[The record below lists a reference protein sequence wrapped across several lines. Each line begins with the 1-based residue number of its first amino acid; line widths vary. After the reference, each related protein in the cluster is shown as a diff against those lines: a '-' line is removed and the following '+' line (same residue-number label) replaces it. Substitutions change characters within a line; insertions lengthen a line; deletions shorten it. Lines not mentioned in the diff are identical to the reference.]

1 MLSFVLDGID
11 RSKGRYRRV
20 SMTKDQKSVIR
31 EPRREFS
38 MTSAFVYILFISL
51 WCCVCYLSFY
61 VFIVFIQHDLGML
74 TLQAARQPGSQAAR
88 QPGSQL
94 VSYVWS
100 IVPHVRAIL
109 NMIACIARASHALS
123 HPVDLAC
130 ETVHPWNRKNNLCF
144 RRGSYDEHDGCSVPQ
159 PLHPRCAYSKER
171 NINLFSRGFL
181 WLLATFAYRRQVANR
196 LAIRDLLEAGGQV
209 PASAN
214 RGGERGRINVC
225 YIYIYIYI
233 YT

>member
-1 MLSFVLDGID
+1 
-11 RSKGRYRRV
+11 
-20 SMTKDQKSVIR
+20 
-31 EPRREFS
+31 
-38 MTSAFVYILFISL
+38 
-51 WCCVCYLSFY
+51 
-61 VFIVFIQHDLGML
+61 ML

-225 YIYIYIYI
+225 YIYIHNFINIYIYI
-233 YT
+233 YIHTYTYTYIDGSCPRHRTEGATLSSVKKRIKRAPLWTGIINIIIVIIRRRGITIIITIITI